1 MTSEFYVE
9 SSKVGLSIGAYYDA
23 CREETEN
30 DTEVTNRYNP
40 DVLRVLAEAQ
50 IVEHRPERPKALA
63 YTMPWFKPELCAK
76 LIALCTPEAFTPNE
90 DEPEDAQIPEVVLL
104 EKHPELGQA
113 LCTDFF
119 EMIEPIVQAK
129 FGYELDSVV
138 SAQLALYEAN
148 GRVPSGC
155 LHTDRDSD
163 LTVTVALNDDYEGGG
178 LHILTGGAD
187 SETVYIPKQPAGTAT
202 IFEGRTKVH
211 MGQPVTKGSRYL
223 LVFWCQI

>member
-1 MTSEFYVE
+1 MTIEVYVE
-9 SSKVGLSIGAYYDA
+9 SSKVGRNIGAYYDA

-30 DTEVTNRYNP
+30 ATEVITQYNP
-40 DVLRVLAEAQ
+40 DVLQALDRAQ

-104 EKHPELGQA
+104 DKHPELGQA

-119 EMIEPIVQAK
+119 GMIEPIVQAK

-155 LHTDRDSD
+155 LHTDNDSD

-187 SETVYIPKQPAGTAT
+187 SETVCIPKQPAGTAT